1 MTKTEIQAKTDLLEE
16 KVTFYGE
23 MLIQKDDLVNGLIN
37 EINKA
42 YREGR
47 QATIN
52 NVIDTE
58 L

>member
-1 MTKTEIQAKTDLLEE
+1 MTKTEIQAKIDLLEE